1 MRIVQIIK
9 LGIVSMAILACCV
22 HAATNE
28 FKIITLKHRLAADL
42 LPSIQVVIGA
52 EGTAS
57 ALNENLLIRTTPGHM
72 AEVEQLISALDTP
85 QQNLRITVSYGKS
98 QQQSNQATD
107 VNADVRVTR
116 SRKTQIGAGAN
127 IELGDSNTNTQ
138 FSQQSYLNVLDGMP
152 AYIRVGQSVAFTQQ
166 WQVLTQQYSLTQTSQ
181 QFVDISTGFSVRPH
195 KIGNR
200 VSLEVVPRFAS
211 LNNAGFVDFDTLSTV
226 VNVELGQ
233 WFDLGGVM
241 QSRDEVS
248 RAILSNRNQTSQETT
263 DLRIKVD
270 E

>member
-1 MRIVQIIK
+1 MRIVQLIKFSIIT
-9 LGIVSMAILACCV
+9 LLIVTCCV
-22 HAATNE
+22 QAATNE
-28 FKIITLKHRLAADL
+28 LKIITLKHRLAADL
-42 LPSIQVVIGA
+42 LPSIQVVIGS

-85 QQNLRITVSYGKS
+85 QQNLRITVSYSKR
-98 QQQSNQATD
+98 QQESNQATD
-107 VNADVRVTR
+107 INADVRVKR
-116 SRKTQIGAGAN
+116 SRITQLGAEAN
-127 IELGDSNTNTQ
+127 VELSDSTSNNQ
-138 FSQQSYLNVLDGMP
+138 FSQQSYLNVLDGEL

-166 WQVLTQQYSLTQTSQ
+166 WRVLAQQYSLTQSSQ

-200 VSLEVVPRFAS
+200 VSLEVRPRFAS
-211 LNNAGFVDFDTLSTV
+211 LNNAGFVDFDTLATV

-241 QSRDEVS
+241 QNRDEVS

-263 DLRIKVD
+263 DLRIKV